1 MRIIPLLTACL
12 VTAFLYLL
20 IIERDMLFSF
30 ARGEAETTTMASQ
43 DSTATQDPGPAQSD
57 AIGVVAMHS
66 DAQEIDSAVVLRGQ
80 TEAARQVEV
89 RAETSGLV
97 MSEPLRKGTFVEA
110 GQLLCRLDPGT
121 RAASLAEARAR
132 LEEARARMPEA
143 EARIPTAEAQL
154 ETAKAQLEEARI
166 NDNAA
171 RKLSEGGFASESR
184 VAGAQAAI
192 RGAEA
197 AVKSAEA
204 GVKTAQ
210 SGLMTVAAGIQSA
223 EAAVAAAEKEMSRL
237 EIHAPF
243 AGLLESDT
251 AELGSLISPGSLCAT
266 VIQLDPIRV
275 VGFVPETQIDRVEVG
290 AQAGARLADGHEV
303 TGRVTFLSRAADPLT
318 RTFRVELQVPNPDLA
333 IRDGQT
339 AEIAIASDG
348 ASAHLVPQSALT
360 LSDDGRLGVRIVDDQ
375 NHALFRPVALLRDTA
390 QGVWITGLDD
400 RADVIVIGQEY
411 VVDGVPVRPS
421 YEDQTQ

>member
-20 IIERDMLFSF
+20 IIERDLLFAF
-30 ARGEAETTTMASQ
+30 ARGEAAAEAAP
-43 DSTATQDPGPAQSD
+43 DSTQPEEVGAAQSD
-57 AIGVVAMHS
+57 AIRVVAMRS
-66 DAQEIDSAVVLRGQ
+66 EAQVIDSAVVLRGQ

-97 MSEPLRKGTFVEA
+97 VSEPLRKGAFIEE
-110 GQLLCRLDPGT
+110 GELLCRLDPGT

-132 LEEARARMPEA
+132 LEEARAREPEA

-171 RKLSEGGFASESR
+171 RRLSEGGFASESR
-184 VAGAQAAI
+184 VASARAAI

-204 GVKTAQ
+204 EVKTAQ

-223 EAAVAAAEKEMSRL
+223 EAAVKTAEKEMSRL

-251 AELGSLISPGSLCAT
+251 AELGSLLSPNGLCAT

-275 VGFVPETQIDRVEVG
+275 VGFVPETQIDSVEVD
-290 AQAGARLADGHEV
+290 APAGARLADGREV
-303 TGRVTFLSRAADPLT
+303 EGRVTFISRAADPTT
-318 RTFRVELQVPNPDLA
+318 RTFRVELQVPNPDLD

-348 ASAHLVPQSALT
+348 AAAHLVPQSALT
-360 LSDDGRLGVRIVDDQ
+360 LSDDGNLGVRIVDDE
-375 NHALFRPVALLRDTA
+375 NRARFREVSLLRDTA
-390 QGVWITGLDD
+390 EGAWVTGLDE

-411 VVDGVPVRPS
+411 VIDGVPVRAS
-421 YEDQTQ
+421 YEDPAQ

>member
-1 MRIIPLLTACL
+1 MRIVPLLTACL

-20 IIERDMLFSF
+20 IIERDVLFSL
-30 ARGEAETTTMASQ
+30 ARGEDVTAPPTEAASPASQ
-43 DSTATQDPGPAQSD
+43 QPEEPDSV
-57 AIGVVAMHS
+57 GVVAMHS
-66 DAQEIDSAVVLRGQ
+66 EARVIDSNVILRGQ

-89 RAETSGLV
+89 RAEISGLV
-97 MSEPLRKGTFVEA
+97 ISEPLRKGAFVEA
-110 GQLLCRLDPGT
+110 GELLCRLDPGT

-132 LEEARARMPEA
+132 LEEARARKPEA
-143 EARIPTAEAQL
+143 EARIPSAEAQL

-184 VAGAQAAI
+184 VAAARAAI

-210 SGLMTVAAGIQSA
+210 SGLKTVAAGIQSA
-223 EAAVAAAEKEMSRL
+223 EAAVATAEKEMSRL

-251 AELGSLISPGSLCAT
+251 AELGSLISPGGLCGT
-266 VIQLDPIRV
+266 VIQLDPIRI
-275 VGFVPETQIDRVEVG
+275 VGFVSETQIDRVETG
-290 AQAGARLADGHEV
+290 APAGARLADGREV

-318 RTFRVELQVPNPDLA
+318 RTFRVELQVPNPDLS

-360 LSDDGRLGVRIVDDQ
+360 LSDDGKLGVRIVDDENQ
-375 NHALFRPVALLRDTA
+375 ALFRPVTLLRDTA
-390 QGVWITGLDD
+390 DGIWITGLDK

-421 YEDQTQ
+421 YKDPAQ